1 MKENNKILEE
11 CNKLET
17 IFNDKNSEDFVTYED
32 FSKAIQ
38 SILNLIGYTK
48 LEYNKEVNKCFAK
61 IYKDMFR
68 LHGYDKNGKRLDK

>member
-1 MKENNKILEE
+1 MEENNKILEE

-17 IFNDKNSEDFVTYED
+17 IFTDKNSEDFVTYED

-38 SILNLIGYTK
+38 SVLNLIGCTQT
-48 LEYNKEVNKCFAK
+48 EYNKEVNKCIAK
-61 IYKDMFR
+61 IYEDMFR